1 MAHTPGPWAVGQ
13 TVNNFVQIVAPEYR
27 TLTDADHVVCELRA
41 WRPPRCDDNA
51 KLIAAGPDLLAAL
64 ASIRSSLMELDD
76 DGCHRRGCGWR
87 EMDATYVDELISHS
101 IRLAIDAIAKAEG
114 RE

>member
-41 WRPPRCDDNA
+41 WRRPTYIDNA
-51 KLIAAGPDLLAAL
+51 LLIASAPELLESLVAMRAAFTSDGTDAQHKACAL
-64 ASIRSSLMELDD
+64 ADRVIKQA
-76 DGCHRRGCGWR
+76 GG
-87 EMDATYVDELISHS
+87 DE
-101 IRLAIDAIAKAEG
+101 
-114 RE
+114 